1 MAGNILEG
9 FTLPPDKSILH
20 RLLIIGSLTEAT
32 IDVPLQSAE
41 LPLDI
46 EATIS
51 CLQSLGVRID
61 RIPLGLRIY
70 GAGVNEWKTPTDS
83 LNCGNSGT
91 TARLL
96 AGALCGQPITATLIG
111 DESLSRRPIKRLV
124 NLLNE
129 HFGADIAVSAND
141 GLPLTIKGSAL
152 HPSHVMTPVASAQ
165 LKSALLLAVLE
176 TSGTSTITEPSASRD
191 HTEVMLQ
198 AFGVDLRCEN
208 NKITI
213 HSQRAI
219 PLVGLAAYDV
229 PLDIS
234 AAYYLI
240 VAGILNGKSIRLESV
255 LLNPTR
261 TRFLTLLSETFANIE
276 ITDKRTEWGELRGSI
291 NVQPTQVKAASFT
304 IGGEDIPLLIDE
316 LPLLAVLAA
325 FVDGKLVVENAE
337 ELRFKESDRIALVV
351 KNLRNFG
358 VEANETATGFEVS
371 GKIGF
376 KPKSSQINH
385 GADHR
390 IAMALALMAGHSES
404 VVTISDPSV
413 VSVSYPGY
421 FTDLAKIIGREHI
434 QFV

>member
-1 MAGNILEG
+1 MTGDIQG

-20 RLLIIGSLTEAT
+20 RLLVIGSLTEAT
-32 IDVPLQSAE
+32 IDVPLQSAD

-46 EATIS
+46 EATIG

-61 RIPLGLRIY
+61 RTPLGLRIY
-70 GAGVNEWKTPTDS
+70 GSGLNGWRTPQAP

-96 AGALCGQPITATLIG
+96 TGALCAQPITVTLTG
-111 DESLSRRPIKRLV
+111 DESLSRRPMKRLA

-129 HFGADIAVSAND
+129 HFGADVSVSTND
-141 GLPLTIKGSAL
+141 GLPLTIKGKAL
-152 HPSHVMTPVASAQ
+152 QPSDVRTPAASAQ
-165 LKSALLLAVLE
+165 LKSALLLAALH
-176 TSGTSTITEPSASRD
+176 TPGTSTITEPSVSRD

-198 AFGVDLRCEN
+198 AFGVELSCEN

-213 HSQRAI
+213 HSKRAI
-219 PLVGLAAYDV
+219 PLAGSSTYIV

-240 VAGILNGKSIRLESV
+240 VAAILNGKSIRLENV

-261 TRFLTLLSETFANIE
+261 TRFLSLLSETFANIE
-276 ITDKRTEWGELRGSI
+276 LTDQRTEWGELRGSI
-291 NVQPTQVKAASFT
+291 IVQPTQVKAASFT
-304 IGGEDIPLLIDE
+304 IGGEDIPQLIDE

-325 FVDGKLVVENAE
+325 FLDGKLIVKDAG

-351 KNLRNFG
+351 KNLQSFG
-358 VEANETATGFEVS
+358 VGASETATGFEVS
-371 GKIGF
+371 GQKGF
-376 KPKSSQINH
+376 KPKSAEIEH
-385 GADHR
+385 RGDHR
-390 IAMALALMAGHSES
+390 IAMAFALMAGHGES